1 MKSLSPFW
9 FLDEPID
16 TEHKQYVLL
25 DFLQVLQGDLKDR
38 SLRRCVRE
46 IFIRIEDLKYFKKTM
61 NLSPERIVPLTNK
74 EKDKLNRFLSRN
86 DLTEIL
92 PKVLNVIEDSQEILY
107 KFGKEMLTI
116 LQSMENLVEVKE
128 LVPPVNQKTDSKNF
142 SLFLIRSTQTDRID
156 AYLIKESSILQ
167 DGESLQGI
175 IMKKVRME
183 TGYKFS
189 SDYEFIIHEVLDK
202 IESVGVTPRVFVAEI
217 DADFDNN
224 EELTKIAKEKVIKL
238 IS

>member
-1 MKSLSPFW
+1 
-9 FLDEPID
+9 
-16 TEHKQYVLL
+16 
-25 DFLQVLQGDLKDR
+25 
-38 SLRRCVRE
+38 
-46 IFIRIEDLKYFKKTM
+46 
-61 NLSPERIVPLTNK
+61 
-74 EKDKLNRFLSRN
+74 
-86 DLTEIL
+86 
-92 PKVLNVIEDSQEILY
+92 
-107 KFGKEMLTI
+107 
-116 LQSMENLVEVKE
+116 MENLVEVKE

-189 SDYEFIIHEVLDK
+189 SGYEFIIHEVLDK